1 MAGKK
6 KIQIFLVDDDPCIL
20 ATAKIMLENARY
32 ECQTFT
38 SADLCL
44 AELNPINCNLLVTD
58 VQMPGTDGLEL
69 LRKVRKMAPWIPVIV
84 ITSYADIS
92 MAVQAVKNGAFDFVE
107 KPLEVDKFI
116 ELVDLALKHNE
127 LDDSTVGKPLTKT
140 EKIVLKLILDGMSN
154 RGIAYTLHRSERTV
168 EVHRSHI
175 MRKLNVDNVVD
186 LVKRA
191 ASLSFGKSE
200 SDQT

>member
-1 MAGKK
+1 MTGKA
-6 KIQIFLVDDDPCIL
+6 KIRIFLVDDDPCIL

-32 ECQTFT
+32 DCRTFT

-44 AELNPINCNLLVTD
+44 AELNPRSCDLLITD
-58 VQMPGTDGLEL
+58 VQMPGTGGLEL
-69 LRKVRKMAPWIPVIV
+69 LSKAKKMAPWIPVIV

-107 KPLEVDKFI
+107 KPLEIDKFLD
-116 ELVDLALKHNE
+116 LVDVALKHNK

-154 RGIAYTLHRSERTV
+154 RGIAYTLHRSERTI

-191 ASLSFGKSE
+191 ASLSFDKSE
-200 SDQT
+200 SGQA

>member
-1 MAGKK
+1 
-6 KIQIFLVDDDPCIL
+6 
-20 ATAKIMLENARY
+20 
-32 ECQTFT
+32 
-38 SADLCL
+38 
-44 AELNPINCNLLVTD
+44 
-58 VQMPGTDGLEL
+58 MPGISGLEL
-69 LRKVRKMAPWIPVIV
+69 LSKAKKTAPWLPVIV
-84 ITSYADIS
+84 ITSYADIA

-116 ELVDLALKHNE
+116 DLIDLALKHNK
-127 LDDSTVGKPLTKT
+127 LDDSTVGKPLTKA

-186 LVKRA
+186 LVKRV
-191 ASLSFGKSE
+191 ASLSFDESE
-200 SDQT
+200 Q

>member
-1 MAGKK
+1 MTGSE
-6 KIQIFLVDDDPCIL
+6 KIRISLVDDDPCIL
-20 ATAKIMLENARY
+20 ATAKTMLENVGY
-32 ECQTFT
+32 ECQTFL
-38 SADLCL
+38 SAESCL
-44 AELNPINCNLLVTD
+44 AQFNPRSCDLLVTD
-58 VQMPGTDGLEL
+58 VQMPGISGLEL
-69 LRKVRKMAPWIPVIV
+69 LSRTKKAAPWIPIIV
-84 ITSYADIS
+84 ITSYADIA

-116 ELVDLALKHNE
+116 ELVDLALKHNK

-140 EKIVLKLILDGMSN
+140 EKIVLKLIIDGMSN

-186 LVKRA
+186 LVKRV
-191 ASLSFGKSE
+191 ASLSFDE
-200 SDQT
+200 TEQ